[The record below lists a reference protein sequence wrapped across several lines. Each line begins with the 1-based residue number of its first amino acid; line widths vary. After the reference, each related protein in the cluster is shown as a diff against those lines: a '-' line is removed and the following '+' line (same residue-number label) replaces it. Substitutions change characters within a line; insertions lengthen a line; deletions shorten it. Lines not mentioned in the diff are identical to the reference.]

1 MRTGRSSL
9 SRRISTALITT
20 AAVLGA
26 AVSAMYSSMREQA
39 REICGVKVRNEINT
53 IAAEETLA
61 YLSDR
66 DLNALICR
74 IDGETG
80 TVSADAAAVTALENS
95 LRGSINRRL
104 AELGNADIPIHI
116 GTLTGFSALN
126 ERGPEIG
133 MILQQEGS
141 AETSVTAGFTEA
153 GVNQT
158 RYSLRL
164 NVKVTVLA
172 QLPGYSETVTA
183 ESEHILC
190 DTVIIGDVPSHY
202 YGDGYRQSS
211 STSSI
216 L

>member
-9 SRRISTALITT
+9 SRRLSTALITA

-26 AVSAMYSSMREQA
+26 AFSAMYSSMRGQA
-39 REICGVKVRNEINT
+39 REVCGLRVKNEVNSIV
-53 IAAEETLA
+53 AEETLA
-61 YLSDR
+61 YIADR
-66 DLNALICR
+66 DLNTLICR
-74 IDGETG
+74 SDSETG
-80 TVSADAAAVTALENS
+80 MVTADAAAVTALESS

-104 AELGNADIPIHI
+104 AELGNADIGVHI

-126 ERGPEIG
+126 ERGPELR
-133 MILQQEGS
+133 MVLQQEGA
-141 AETSVTAGFTEA
+141 AETYVAAEFTEA

-164 NVKVTVLA
+164 KVKVSVLA
-172 QLPGYSETVTA
+172 QLPGYSKTVTT

-190 DTVIIGDVPSHY
+190 DTVIIGGVPNHY
-202 YGDGYRQSS
+202 YEGYRQSS
-211 STSSI
+211 NPSSS